1 MLQRSSPN
9 HHCIYSIEFKQKYFI
24 LPFRHQV
31 GVIWDWLYTHTLTSP
46 EVVSSNLF
54 ITTKDS
60 NKNSQILTL
69 VFLLMKDALNRLT
82 VLHFHNIHPND
93 EFIYVTIRVMVSL

>member
-1 MLQRSSPN
+1 M
-9 HHCIYSIEFKQKYFI
+9 YSIEFKQKYFI

-60 NKNSQILTL
+60 NKNSQIVTL
-69 VFLLMKDALNRLT
+69 VFLLMKDALNRLLYFYLSNYDT
-82 VLHFHNIHPND
+82 GV
-93 EFIYVTIRVMVSL
+93 

>member
-1 MLQRSSPN
+1 M
-9 HHCIYSIEFKQKYFI
+9 YSIEFKQKYFI

-60 NKNSQILTL
+60 NKNSQIVTL
-69 VFLLMKDALNRLT
+69 VFLLMKDALNRLLYFLT
-82 VLHFHNIHPND
+82 VLHFHNIHPSN
-93 EFIYVTIRVMVSL
+93 EFICVILRVMVVL

>member
-9 HHCIYSIEFKQKYFI
+9 HHCMYSIEFKQKCFI

-31 GVIWDWLYTHTLTSP
+31 GVIWDWLHTHTLTSP

-60 NKNSQILTL
+60 SKNSQILTL
-69 VFLLMKDALNRLT
+69 VFVVMKDALNRL
-82 VLHFHNIHPND
+82 LYF
-93 EFIYVTIRVMVSL
+93 